1 MHIPRGFVS
10 STLIRLQ
17 PGGTS
22 LLPSSL
28 ALDDEFRSELKKA
41 FNLWD
46 WGGKPHIPWP
56 PPRFFSTPGTY
67 SLPGFNV
74 SGASTTLTS
83 IIEHLILES
92 CAKH

>member
-1 MHIPRGFVS
+1 MS

-46 WGGKPHIPWP
+46 WGDKPHHILWP

-67 SLPGFNV
+67 SFPGFNE

-83 IIEHLILES
+83 IIGHLRLER